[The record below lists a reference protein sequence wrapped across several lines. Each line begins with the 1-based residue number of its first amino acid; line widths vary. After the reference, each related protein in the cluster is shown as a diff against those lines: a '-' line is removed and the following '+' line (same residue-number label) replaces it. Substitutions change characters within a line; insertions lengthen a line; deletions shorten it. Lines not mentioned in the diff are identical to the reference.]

1 MTDDVARRFTAEHA
15 HYTEDLAFWRS
26 TAARTGGPVL
36 DLGCAA
42 GRVAV
47 PLARDGHDVWALD
60 GSPAMLAELER
71 RLGDEPERVARRVH
85 PVAGDLARFDL
96 PQEFRLVVVAMN
108 TLQVL
113 TEPDDRRSCLA
124 AVHDHLLPGGEL
136 VFDVALPD
144 PEEIAGS
151 LGVERPG
158 GVHRDRDT
166 GETLRHSA
174 WYEAWDPATH
184 TLEFTTRI
192 RGRGGDAPAEV
203 LRHHRVHLF
212 TPEEIR
218 ELVAG
223 AGLEHVSVHGD
234 FEGGP
239 LRPWGERQVHRCR
252 RPA

>member
-1 MTDDVARRFTAEHA
+1 
-15 HYTEDLAFWRS
+15 
-26 TAARTGGPVL
+26 
-36 DLGCAA
+36 
-42 GRVAV
+42 GRVAI
-47 PLARDGHDVWALD
+47 PLARDGHEVWALD
-60 GSPAMLAELER
+60 ASLEMLAELGQ
-71 RLGDEPERVARRVH
+71 RLAAEPAE
-85 PVAGDLARFDL
+85 VAGRVRPVGGDIAGFALPAR
-96 PQEFRLVVVAMN
+96 FRLVLVAMN

-113 TEPDDRRSCLA
+113 TEPEDRRSCLA
-124 AVHDHLLPGGEL
+124 SVREHLAPGGEL

-144 PEEIAGS
+144 PDEIAGS

-158 GVHRDRDT
+158 GVHRDRES
-166 GETLRHSA
+166 GETLRHTA
-174 WYEAWDPATH
+174 WYDTWDPGTH

-192 RGRGGDAPAEV
+192 QGSGGDAPQEV

-234 FEGGP
+234 FGGGP